1 MINAT
6 AMHTC
11 FHAPSWTN
19 NETLTYD
26 GACPRTSY
34 HHRHCHQSGHD
45 VYVWLDD
52 DDSQAGLNLKQLP
65 PWFETPSP
73 GTSESDFQLLEHL
86 STTTKSWN
94 RGVGPAILCAFSA
107 RNSQARP
114 TRWNPNLVQG
124 VLQHLSPTIESPR
137 ALEWVDQY
145 RSTSAKSFPQLM
157 PLLTL
162 SWHLNSGTNFKVGGK
177 HGSKQTAHSWIFAE
191 TCWKVCFYQ
200 LKGRKKHLID
210 PSGVMCV
217 YKYIDTNGFPLKQ
230 LLKPSHNYDFPE
242 YGVGKLKRQLI
253 MPRIEVLEEAWSE
266 LVLHNLL
273 SPDLIVQ
280 SYICLHACL
289 INIVWCSVWPA
300 TFTGRL
306 SGFSSHKGFIGLC
319 ASKIN

>member
-1 MINAT
+1 
-6 AMHTC
+6 MHTC

-19 NETLTYD
+19 TETLTYD

-34 HHRHCHQSGHD
+34 HHRQSGHD

-52 DDSQAGLNLKQLP
+52 DDSWAGLNLKQLP

-86 STTTKSWN
+86 SATTKSWN

-107 RNSQARP
+107 RNSRARP
-114 TRWNPNLVQG
+114 TRWNQNLFQGPATSESNDWKSSNTRVGRTVQINKCQK
-124 VLQHLSPTIESPR
+124 VSP
-137 ALEWVDQY
+137 VD
-145 RSTSAKSFPQLM
+145 FWHFWH
-157 PLLTL
+157 

-177 HGSKQTAHSWIFAE
+177 HIFGFLLRHVE
-191 TCWKVCFYQ
+191 KEVSCCK
-200 LKGRKKHLID
+200 LKGRKEHLID
-210 PSGVMCV
+210 PSAVMCV

-242 YGVGKLKRQLI
+242 YGVGKLKRQIKML
-253 MPRIEVLEEAWSE
+253 RIEVLEEAWSE

-289 INIVWCSVWPA
+289 INIV
-300 TFTGRL
+300 
-306 SGFSSHKGFIGLC
+306 
-319 ASKIN
+319 